1 MSTQTVFSVERRG
14 ESRKERK
21 ARRAAERSA
30 LAALSAQTTDVEQ
43 EVEDFPLVR
52 APRWGRMAD
61 GFWGPAAPKLPSHR
75 VTSLRFG
82 VATPFLA
89 EAGIGNHGAVIGAD
103 LEAGGLFAMDPWEL
117 YRARHITG
125 PSMLSIGLQGT
136 GKSTTN
142 KAMACRLIALGRK
155 VAVASDPRAEWVR
168 VAHAVGGKVIEVGPG
183 RQARLNPLDPGTRP
197 LGISDERWETLVT
210 QRRRQIVA
218 TVLSLLRKGA
228 ALTEYEHTALDLALT
243 RIFATYTEPTLVHV
257 MEALLDPAPEARA
270 VVSDHGEPL
279 GLALRRLVT
288 GDLAGMFDQPS
299 TVEFDGQAPMLV
311 IDTSALLGGAEEAL
325 AIATACTSAW
335 LDAVVR
341 AGSTDF
347 WLIVN
352 EEGWSAMRDPKA
364 VELMDAR
371 QRLAGEWGIANML
384 IMHELK
390 DLDMVGPEGSP
401 QRNQALGLMSKAQVK
416 IIHRQARETAPLMA
430 STLGLTKREQEL
442 VTRLEQGVAL
452 WKIGAKSF
460 LVQTQ
465 LTDGEMAVFNTD
477 AKRAG

>member
-1 MSTQTVFSVERRG
+1 MEQEAL
-14 ESRKERK
+14 K
-21 ARRAAERSA
+21 AMAARDNDEEA
-30 LAALSAQTTDVEQ
+30 EDVE
-43 EVEDFPLVR
+43 EFPQGKGLFW
-52 APRWGRMAD
+52 AWGSFESGQM
-61 GFWGPAAPKLPSHR
+61 WGPAAPRLPAHR
-75 VTSLRFG
+75 ATSLRFG

-89 EAGIGNHGAVIGAD
+89 ESGIGNAGAVIGAD
-103 LEAGGLFAMDPWEL
+103 LEAGGMFAVDPWEL

-142 KAMACRLIALGRK
+142 KAMATRLIALGRK

-168 VAHAVGGKVIEVGPG
+168 VAHAVGGKVIEIGQG
-183 RQARLNPLDPGTRP
+183 RSARLNPLDPGTRP
-197 LGISDERWETLVT
+197 VGLADDRWTMLIS
-210 QRRRQIVA
+210 QRRRQLVTSVI
-218 TVLSLLRKGA
+218 SLLRHGQ

-243 RIFATYTEPTLVHV
+243 EVFLTVEVPTLVDV
-257 MEALLDPAPEARA
+257 MNALLNPTKTARDL
-270 VVSDHGEPL
+270 VGDKGEVL
-279 GLALRRLVT
+279 GLALRRLVN
-288 GDLAGMFDQPS
+288 GDLAGMFDGPS
-299 TVEFDGQAPMLV
+299 TVDFDGDAPMLV

-335 LDAVVR
+335 LDSVVR

-347 WLIVN
+347 WLIIN
-352 EEGWSAMRDPKA
+352 EEGWSSMRDPKA
-364 VELMDAR
+364 VELLDAR

-390 DLDMVGPEGSP
+390 DLDMVGPENSP
-401 QRNQALGLMSKAQVK
+401 QRNQALGLMSKSQVK
-416 IIHRQARETAPLMA
+416 IIHRQARETAPLLA
-430 STLGLTKREQEL
+430 STLGLTADEQEI
-442 VTRLEQGVAL
+442 VTNLEQGVAL

-465 LTDGEMAVFNTD
+465 LTAAEMAVFNTD